1 MVLQPL
7 HFYRQLSKSHFE
19 RMRQNCQCS
28 SDWGGKTT
36 GVQYFL
42 DDVYLDLSIKC
53 STQLPNCAADA
64 SLLHFPTIQH
74 LVHHLRQAIA
84 VIVMLNGLYFHSSQ
98 AQSPPTTLPFVPDV
112 FPQQFQVLLSH
123 SVVL

>member
-1 MVLQPL
+1 
-7 HFYRQLSKSHFE
+7 
-19 RMRQNCQCS
+19 MRQNCPSS
-28 SDWGGKTT
+28 SDLGGKTT

-42 DDVYLDLSIKC
+42 DDVYLDVAIQC

-74 LVHHLRQAIA
+74 LVHHLRKAIA
-84 VIVMLNGLYFHSSQ
+84 VIIMLNGLYFHISQ
-98 AQSPPTTLPFVPDV
+98 AQSPPTMLPFVPDV
-112 FPQQFQVLLSH
+112 FPQQIQVLLSH